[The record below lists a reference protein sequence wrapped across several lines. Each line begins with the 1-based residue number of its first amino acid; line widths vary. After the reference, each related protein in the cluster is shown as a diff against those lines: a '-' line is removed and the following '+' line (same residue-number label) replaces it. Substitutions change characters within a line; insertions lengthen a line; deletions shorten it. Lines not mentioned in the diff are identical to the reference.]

1 MGYHYHYHHYNTL
14 LYNMST

>member
-1 MGYHYHYHHYNTL
+1 MSYHYHHNTL